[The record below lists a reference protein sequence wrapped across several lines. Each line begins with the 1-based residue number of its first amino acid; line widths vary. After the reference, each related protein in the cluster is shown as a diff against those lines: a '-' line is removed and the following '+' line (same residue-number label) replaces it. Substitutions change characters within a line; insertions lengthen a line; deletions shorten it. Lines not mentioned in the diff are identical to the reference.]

1 VKDNDL
7 EHRLKAI
14 MSADAVGYSS
24 LMARDEVATVRTLTA
39 CRSEMTDLVS
49 RHKGRVVDFVGD
61 NMLAEFRSTI
71 DAVDCALGIQEA
83 LNHTNARLSPDH
95 RMYFRIGIH
104 LGDVMID
111 EERIYGDGVNVA
123 ARLEGLA
130 EPGGICVSDM
140 IFRQVQ
146 HKIQVEHVDLGEVSV
161 KNIPDPI
168 RVYRLTTAPA
178 DLEVKIE
185 PVARFQKSEQSLPKQ
200 PSLAVLPFV
209 NLTADPEQEY
219 FSTGLTMD
227 IITALI
233 KIHGLFLISDTSV
246 FAYKD
251 KPMDL
256 QELGKQLGVQYILDG
271 GVRRAGERVRVTAQ
285 LTDSLSGRL
294 IWAERFDRMIDD
306 LFAIQDE
313 ITEKI
318 VTALDIKLVSGE
330 WGRILRRT
338 LRNPGALECYYRGW
352 AALFGSSREDLL
364 EAQEMFEE
372 TIQLEGESP
381 LGYALAAWAHWMGA
395 YRGLSDNI
403 PFSLERSAELAQ
415 EALKRDDVTGLPHL
429 VLAQIHLM
437 EKDHKL
443 ALAEAEKAV
452 LSRPSCDGSFVAKAQ
467 ILNFLG
473 NPDEAIDLVKHAIR
487 LSPIY
492 PPFFP
497 AILASAYYN
506 SGKYEEAVLAAE
518 EALGGDR
525 DNLDALIVLTAA
537 KAVLG
542 DLDGAGLA
550 AKEVMRVE
558 SGFSLDSFAASQP
571 YKDRHVIEQIAGM
584 LKKAGLH

>member
-14 MSADAVGYSS
+14 LSADAVGYSS
-24 LMARDEVATVRTLTA
+24 LMAKDEVATVRTLTA
-39 CRSEMTDLVS
+39 FRSEMTDLVS
-49 RHKGRVVDFVGD
+49 LHKGRVVDFVGD
-61 NMLAEFRSTI
+61 NMLAEFQSII
-71 DAVDCALGIQEA
+71 DAVGSALEIQEA
-83 LNHTNARLSPDH
+83 LKYANARLSLDH

-111 EERIYGDGVNVA
+111 GERIYGDGVNVA

-130 EPGGICVSDM
+130 EPGEICVSEM
-140 IFRQVQ
+140 IFRQVH
-146 HKIQVEHVDLGEVSV
+146 HKLQVEHVDLGEVSV

-168 RVYRLTTAPA
+168 RAYRLKSTSA
-178 DLEVKIE
+178 DLPEKIE
-185 PVARFQKSEQSLPKQ
+185 PIASHHKTQQSLPEQ

-209 NLTADPEQEY
+209 NLTTDSLQDY

-256 QELGKQLGVQYILDG
+256 QELGKQLGAQYILDG
-271 GVRRAGERVRVTAQ
+271 GVRKAGERVRVTAQ

-318 VTALDIKLVSGE
+318 VTALDIKLISGE

-338 LRNPGALECYYRGW
+338 LRNPEALECYYRGW

-364 EAQEMFEE
+364 EAQQMFEE
-372 TIQLEGESP
+372 TIIHEKESP
-381 LGYALAAWAHWMGA
+381 LGYALAAWAHWMAA
-395 YRGLSDNI
+395 YRGLSDNV
-403 PFSLERSAELAQ
+403 PLSLERSAELAQ

-429 VLAQIHLM
+429 VMAQIHLM
-437 EKDHKL
+437 ERDHEL

-452 LSRPSCDGSFVAKAQ
+452 LSRPSCDGSFAAKAQ

-473 NPDEAIDLVKHAIR
+473 NPDEAIALVKHAIH

-492 PPFFP
+492 PPFFS

-518 EALGGDR
+518 EALQQDR
-525 DNLDALIVLTAA
+525 DNLDALLVLTAA
-537 KAVLG
+537 KAALG
-542 DLDGAGLA
+542 HLDEAGLP
-550 AKEVMRVE
+550 AKEIMRVE
-558 SGFSLDSFAASQP
+558 PGFSLDSFAASQP
-571 YKDRHVIEQIAGM
+571 YKDSHVIEQITGM
-584 LKKAGLH
+584 LKKAGLN